1 MEWRDTVSCAWGLSS
16 IEMEEALFL
25 IGKNSK
31 VRALD
36 LVSVDTFN
44 DVKEVVARTS
54 LSLLL
59 SFLAGIADRG

>member
-1 MEWRDTVSCAWGLSS
+1 
-16 IEMEEALFL
+16 MEEALFL